1 MPSSSFRWLVSRLL
15 SMCVLSLTGF
25 FSAYAQQP
33 NQVFV
38 NDTNQGPRHKLTQT
52 LGNSGLVEPVILA
65 DTGETRVFYLP
76 VPRNIGLFDQQV
88 LFHARYLAGDDTGG
102 RLQLMVNGEPVFTR
116 VYASHSG
123 EIDLKL
129 PIISR
134 ESHRGFVEL
143 QVNWLSNRTLRAC
156 EIEPASKTSLIIK
169 PTTGIAYSVKSSS
182 VFDLASAWQ
191 LLPADGVLT
200 VSEMTLNQAAFDA
213 AWRVGAALEL
223 AGKRLLI
230 KSLAREDAKIDV
242 APIQIPNALR
252 GHAFTE
258 EFNRESS
265 SVILSDE
272 VFGALLLLEPKRV
285 LGDVVI
291 ADDAL
296 YARLERSLAAFKA
309 TLDTAEQVAWF
320 VQAAT
325 KVHLDGVRMD
335 KHNVMVLGTGE
346 GRVIAIKTGA
356 AGKVTALISQ
366 QWRNVLTT
374 SALDVGA
381 AQAIP
386 LSPSGNLR
394 LTSLGANTR
403 SIDVV
408 NHAIWQ
414 TDFAFRSVDFSGR
427 VPNELVLDVAASPD
441 TSGVRPVLS
450 VSWNDILLTATQL
463 QADGEAERISTRI
476 PSYAIGQSNRLKVF
490 LQRLPSANGCTE
502 PQAGFPFAVLP
513 TSYVGTEQAS
523 PEPTFVGVM
532 PMLAHEASLVV
543 PADWLAD
550 APEHLPSV
558 IRLAIASG
566 LSPHGAKLVLQAPSE
581 VFEPSSSF
589 VAMDVRVLSV
599 SPGVSV
605 QDDGRLVIGK
615 HASDLLN
622 IGGLRNVSSVE
633 VVRSG
638 EYYGLLWNKLPT
650 SAKHGSEVKLVTPYE
665 LDRGDIAV
673 VTSTGLISW
682 IDSTDPAKA
691 TLTERVQ
698 SAFYEWRRFFSWGV
712 PTIVGSLLLVLLLL
726 ALAYRAGR
734 RNGTK

>member
-1 MPSSSFRWLVSRLL
+1 MPSSPFRWLVSRLL
-15 SMCVLSLTGF
+15 SVCFLSLTGIC
-25 FSAYAQQP
+25 SAYAQQP
-33 NQVFV
+33 KQVFV
-38 NDTNQGPRHKLTQT
+38 NDTNQGPHHRLTQT
-52 LGNSGLVEPVILA
+52 LGNSGLVDPVIIA

-76 VPRNIGLFDQQV
+76 VPRNIGLFDQQIS
-88 LFHARYLAGDDTGG
+88 FHAHYLAGDDTGG
-102 RLQLMVNGEPVFTR
+102 QLQLMVNGEPVFTR

-123 EIDLKL
+123 EIDLEI

-143 QVNWLSNRTLRAC
+143 QVSWLSNRTLRAC

-169 PTTGIAYSVKSSS
+169 PTTGIAFSVKSSS

-223 AGKRLLI
+223 AGKRLHI
-230 KSLAREDAKIDV
+230 KSLAREDAKIGV
-242 APIQIPNALR
+242 APIQMPNALR
-252 GHAFTE
+252 AHAFTE
-258 EFNRESS
+258 EFNRGAS

-309 TLDTAEQVAWF
+309 TLDTPEQVAWF

-325 KVHLDGVRMD
+325 KVHLDGVRVD
-335 KHNVMVLGTGE
+335 KHDVMVLGTGH
-346 GRVIAIKTGA
+346 GRVIAIKTSA
-356 AGKVTALISQ
+356 AGKASTLFGQ

-381 AQAIP
+381 AQAVP
-386 LSPSGNLR
+386 LSPSGTLR

-403 SIDVV
+403 SMDVV
-408 NHAIWQ
+408 NHAVWQ
-414 TDFAFRSVDFSGR
+414 TDFAFRSVDFRGR

-476 PSYAIGQSNRLKVF
+476 PSYAIGQSNRLKVL

-502 PQAGFPFAVLP
+502 PQVGFPFTVLP

-532 PMLAHEASLVV
+532 PMLAHDASLVV

-558 IRLAIASG
+558 VRLAIASG
-566 LSPHGAKLVLQAPSE
+566 LSPNGAKLVLQAPSE
-581 VFEPSSSF
+581 VFEPSSPF
-589 VAMDVRVLSV
+589 VAMDVQVQSV
-599 SPGVSV
+599 SSGVSV
-605 QDDGRLVIGK
+605 QDDGRLVIDE
-615 HASDLLN
+615 HESDLLN
-622 IGGLRNVSSVE
+622 IGGLENVSSVE

-638 EYYGLLWNKLPT
+638 KYLGLLWNNLPT

-673 VTSTGLISW
+673 VTSTGLVSW

-698 SAFYEWRRFFSWGV
+698 SAFYEWRRFFSWGGA
-712 PTIVGSLLLVLLLL
+712 TIVGSLLLVLLLL

-734 RNGTK
+734 KSGTK